1 MVKERTGVYSV
12 RDNPLTLLG
21 AELKVG
27 AKAPGFSLISN
38 DMQPVTLA
46 DSKGKT
52 RIIAPVVS
60 LDTGVCDQE
69 SKKFNEMASQLPNV
83 EIIVVSKDLPFAQ
96 KRWCGANN
104 VENIQTLSAYRD
116 DSAFGLDFGILV
128 KETRLLARSIF
139 VVDADDVVQY
149 TQYIPNLLDL
159 PDFDSA
165 AAAAKKASG
174 G

>member
-1 MVKERTGVYSV
+1 MVEERTDVYSV
-12 RDNPLTLLG
+12 RDIPLTLLG

-38 DMQPVTLA
+38 AMQPVSLA

-69 SKKFNEMASQLPNV
+69 SKKFNEMASQLPKV

-116 DSAFGLDFGILV
+116 DSTFGLDFGIQV

-139 VVDADDVVQY
+139 VVDADDIVQY

-159 PDFDSA
+159 PDFDSV

-174 G
+174 S

>member
-21 AELKVG
+21 ADLKVG

-38 DMQPVTLA
+38 AMQPVTLA

-104 VENIQTLSAYRD
+104 VENIQALSAYRD

-165 AAAAKKASG
+165 AAGARDIS
-174 G
+174 